1 MPKQI
6 TDSQVLLFYFIIII
20 FFFYKQGC
28 LDLFKYVTIL
38 LGVCS
43 FFSIPYAPSYYWEE
57 S

>member
-28 LDLFKYVTIL
+28 LDLFKSVTIL

-43 FFSIPYAPSYYWEE
+43 FFSIPYAPSYY
-57 S
+57 